1 MRLRA
6 LAAAGSLL
14 ALAGMPAGC
23 GLGPGEERDGGA
35 ELRVT
40 RDFGKRVVSTDKVAK
55 VREDQTVMRLLRAE
69 NDVKTRYGGRFV
81 QSIGGIEGRGA
92 GGFADWFFYVNGL
105 ESDVGAAEYE
115 VSPGDVVQWDYHN
128 WRRTMEIRAIV
139 GAFPEPFVSGIEG
152 KRFPVRVECESDDSR
167 ACRTVKDVLRDHG
180 VPASSAA
187 LGVSGSRNVL
197 RVVVARWQRAR
208 ELPSARRIEQG
219 PRQSGVFARF
229 RNGGRSLD
237 LLDEGGSVARTAPAG
252 SGLVAALEPGDK
264 QLFWLVTGVDE
275 AGVERAARALDRRT
289 LRDAFAV
296 AVGPGAR
303 EKLPLRSG
311 A

>member
-6 LAAAGSLL
+6 LAVCCLVAPAC
-14 ALAGMPAGC
+14 ALSGC
-23 GLGPGEERDGGA
+23 GLGPGEEREGGV

-40 RDFGKRVVSTDKVAK
+40 RDFGKRVLGSDKVAK

-69 NDVKTRYGGRFV
+69 NAVKTRYGGRFV
-81 QSIGGIEGRGA
+81 QAIGGIEGGGA

-115 VSPGDVVQWDYHN
+115 LSPGDVVQWDHRN
-128 WRRTMEIRAIV
+128 WRATMDIRAIV

-167 ACRTVKDVLRDHG
+167 ACRKVADILEDQG
-180 VPASSAA
+180 VPASSAS

-197 RVVVARWQRAR
+197 RVVVARWARAR
-208 ELPSARRIEQG
+208 ELASARRIEQG
-219 PRQSGVFARF
+219 PHKSGVFARF
-229 RNGGRSLD
+229 RERGRALD
-237 LLDEGGSVARTAPAG
+237 LLDERGRVARAAAAG
-252 SGLVAALEPGDK
+252 TGLVAALEPEDK
-264 QLFWLVTGVDE
+264 QLFWLVTGVDKK
-275 AGVERAARALDRRT
+275 GVERAAAALNRRT

-296 AVGPGAR
+296 AVGPGKA

-311 A
+311 G